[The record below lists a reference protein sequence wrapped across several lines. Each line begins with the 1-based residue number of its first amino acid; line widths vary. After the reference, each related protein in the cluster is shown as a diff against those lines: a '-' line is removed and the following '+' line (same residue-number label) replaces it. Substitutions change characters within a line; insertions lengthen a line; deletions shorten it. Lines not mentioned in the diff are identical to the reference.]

1 MIFLYI
7 KIAFPVQCWYPRCM
21 RITAALYIMIDPAR
35 GIRERLTF
43 DKGRA
48 RRPQGYAGKFYLRP
62 YINGKRIWQ
71 GFDSLDL
78 ALSARDQ
85 LAVSY
90 DRKRQGLPAINP
102 TEAVKTILAP
112 SYAKGTIA
120 AAVEEF
126 ITYCES
132 RVGDWR
138 TGGDNGLA
146 PNSVAAYKK
155 AMRDFAKSCAQF
167 GAVQISEFHGDR
179 GKAILI
185 HFKKWLGANINRRS
199 GKSAH
204 GDARK
209 FIVVDTFLARNGII
223 LSKKRKFNPTDD
235 GLLDYRDVPRVK
247 KSRISDVCYY
257 TPRDIRAMFEAAD
270 SYDKDQSIYDA
281 QDLKELVL
289 TFVLTGCRDEEVQHL
304 TWADINWKNSDGRG
318 KITISDKPQWDW
330 RVKDHEKRMVI
341 MSDELRNWLQ
351 ARRERTSPHEE
362 LVFPTSVGTPNQNFA
377 DHIAGLQK
385 RAIASGYKFSRSE
398 CQKHILHN
406 FRKTYATMEM
416 LIHGAT
422 PREIQADLGH
432 SELTT
437 TERYL
442 ADTREDRERVKT
454 EYAKL
459 LKDYSKPKKS
469 A

>member
-1 MIFLYI
+1 
-7 KIAFPVQCWYPRCM
+7 M

-48 RRPQGYAGKFYLRP
+48 RLPQGYAGKFYLRP
-62 YINGKRIWQ
+62 YVEGKRIWQ
-71 GFDSLDL
+71 SFDALDL

-90 DRKRQGLPAINP
+90 DRKRQGLPTINP
-102 TEAVKTILAP
+102 LEAVKTILAP

-120 AAVEEF
+120 GAVEEF

-146 PNSVAAYKK
+146 PNSVTAYKK
-155 AMRDFAKSCAQF
+155 AMQDFAASCIQF
-167 GAVQISEFHGDR
+167 GATQMSEFQGER
-179 GKAILI
+179 GKAILL
-185 HFKKWLGANINRRS
+185 HFKKWLGSNIHRRS

-209 FIVVDTFLARNGII
+209 FVIVDTFLARNGVKC
-223 LSKKRKFNPTDD
+223 SKDRKFNPTDP

-247 KSRISDVCYY
+247 KSRISDVTYY
-257 TPRDIRAMFEAAD
+257 TPRDIRAMLEATD

-289 TFVLTGCRDEEVQHL
+289 TFVLTGCRDEEIQHL
-304 TWADINWKNSDGRG
+304 TWKNVNG
-318 KITISDKPQWDW
+318 KITIADQPAYDW
-330 RVKDHEKRMVI
+330 RVKDHEKRLVEI
-341 MSDELRNWLQ
+341 PEVLRNWIEGRR
-351 ARRERTSPHEE
+351 ARVSKHED

-377 DHIAGLQK
+377 DHINGLQK
-385 RAIASGYKFSRSE
+385 RAEAADYKFSRPE
-398 CQKHILHN
+398 CRKHVLHN
-406 FRKTYATMEM
+406 FRRSYATYQMIVE
-416 LIHGAT
+416 GQS
-422 PREIQADLGH
+422 PRDIQRDLGH
-432 SELTT
+432 SELST
-437 TERYL
+437 TEKYL
-442 ADTREDRERVKT
+442 ASVGNSAARKQIVT
-454 EYAKL
+454 EYQKL
-459 LKDYSKPKKS
+459 LRDYSKPKTK
-469 A
+469 